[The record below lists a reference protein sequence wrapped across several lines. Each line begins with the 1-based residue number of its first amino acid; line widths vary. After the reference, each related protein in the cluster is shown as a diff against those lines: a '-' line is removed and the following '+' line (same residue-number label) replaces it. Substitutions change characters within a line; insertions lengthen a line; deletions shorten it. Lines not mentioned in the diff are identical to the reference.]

1 MIPRELKKL
10 KQWCVS
16 VSPRDKAPRQPN
28 GAYASVDNPAT
39 WSTYEECV
47 DSGYKLIGFVFSE
60 YDPYTCIDL
69 DDHADKPAT
78 EEQKR
83 RFDKIIKYA
92 KSYTEISLNKRGYHV
107 IIKGYA
113 TNGFHRD
120 NVELFSK
127 GKYVILTG
135 NCLGNKSIEERQRL
149 VDTLCTEYAAMTNR
163 TSQNAPESRP
173 ELDDSE
179 LVYRAGHAADG
190 DKFKRLCFGD
200 WQADYPSQS
209 EADLALFSIL
219 CFYTKNDEQVIRIFR
234 STELG
239 KRPKAQRDAYMR
251 YNLRRARSTEIP
263 KVDMDEFKKTLH
275 IESIPKKKKKPTK
288 KEWIPSPGLIG
299 EIENYIYSSAAK
311 PVHVIAEAA
320 ARAFI
325 AGISGRAY
333 NIYNTG
339 LNQYIILIAGTG
351 KGKEAMASGIE
362 RLVSAIRPE
371 YPAIDVRIGPGNF
384 ASGQAILRNVDRQKC
399 CVTILGEIGQ
409 TLKIISD
416 PKASNAEKMILKVL
430 TDLYSKS
437 GASHVLRANV
447 YSNSEK
453 DTRLVRSPALTILGE
468 SNPQTFFEGI
478 TETLITNGL
487 IPRFSIMSYDG
498 PRVATNKNLFFK
510 PDSQLVKKIIK
521 LAYTTSDIEHKNLVR
536 NIRVSTKVTKKIRD
550 FSRHIDDLINKSTD
564 GVHAQLWNRVDLKV
578 LKLAGIGAVSLS
590 IDNPVVSTKV
600 IDWAISE
607 VVRETKTFLKIF
619 HDGAFATGN
628 LRQENDIIRV
638 MQEYEKMSVEK
649 RRSYYVPKKIIGE
662 KRLIPF
668 DYIRRRV
675 RRLNSF
681 SNDRRGEVRALR
693 DLMRELVES
702 GRVLQMAPSDV
713 SDKYGLWTSLY
724 VFKW

>member
-1 MIPRELKKL
+1 MIPKELKEL

-16 VSPRDKAPRQPN
+16 ASIEDKAPRQPN
-28 GAYASVDNPAT
+28 GNYASVDKPVT
-39 WSTYEECV
+39 WSTYEECKN
-47 DSGYKLIGFVFSE
+47 SGYNLIGFVFSDQ
-60 YDPYTCIDL
+60 DPYTCIDL
-69 DDHADKPAT
+69 DDHDDKPAT

-83 RFDKIIKYA
+83 RFAKIIKYA
-92 KSYTEISLNKRGYHV
+92 KSYTEISLNKKGYHI
-107 IIKGYA
+107 IIKGY
-113 TNGFHRD
+113 TPNGFHRD
-120 NVELFSK
+120 NIELFSR

-135 NCLGNKSIEERQRL
+135 NPHVRKPITRRQKL
-149 VDTLCTEYAAMTNR
+149 IDTLCAEYLVVSNS
-163 TSQNAPESRP
+163 TSQNRHDGSVTMS
-173 ELDDSE
+173 DGD
-179 LVYRAGHAADG
+179 LVYKAGHAVDG
-190 DKFKRLCFGD
+190 DKFRRLCFGD
-200 WQADYPSQS
+200 WQADYESQS

-239 KRPKAQRDAYMR
+239 KRSKAQCDDYMQR
-251 YNLRRARSTEIP
+251 NLRRARSTEIP
-263 KVDMDEFKKTLH
+263 KVDMEEFRKTLRV
-275 IESIPKKKKKPTK
+275 ESTTKKKKKSTK
-288 KEWIPSPGLIG
+288 KEWKSSPGLIG
-299 EIENYIYSSAAK
+299 EIEDYIYSSAAK
-311 PVHVIAEAA
+311 PVHTISEAA
-320 ARAFI
+320 ARAFLSGI
-325 AGISGRAY
+325 AGRAY
-333 NIYNTG
+333 NISNTG

-362 RLVSAIRPE
+362 RLVSAVRPK

-399 CVTILGEIGQ
+399 CVAILGEIGQ

-416 PKASNAEKMILKVL
+416 TRASNAEKMILKVL
-430 TDLYSKS
+430 LDLYGKS

-453 DTRLVRSPALTILGE
+453 DTRVVQSPALTILGE
-468 SNPQTFFEGI
+468 SNPQTFFEGM

-487 IPRFSIMSYDG
+487 IPRFTVMNYAG
-498 PRVATNKNLFFK
+498 KRVATNRNAFFK
-510 PDSQLVKKIIK
+510 PDDKLVKKIIK
-521 LAYTTSDIEHKNLVR
+521 LAYTTSDIEHKNLIK
-536 NIRVSTKVTKKIRD
+536 NIQISTKGMKRIRD
-550 FSRHIDDLINKSTD
+550 FDQYVDELINKSTD
-564 GVHAQLWNRVDLKV
+564 GVHAQLWNRVGLKV
-578 LKLAGIGAVSLS
+578 LKLAGIGAVGLSL
-590 IDNPVVSTKV
+590 DNPVVSTGV
-600 IDWAISE
+600 VDWAIKE
-607 VVRETKTFLKIF
+607 VVGETKTFLKIF
-619 HDGAFATGN
+619 NDGAFAAGN

-638 MQEYEKMSVEK
+638 MQEYERMSVEK

-681 SNDRRGEVRALR
+681 SNDRRGEVKALR

-713 SDKYGLWTSLY
+713 SDKYGLFTSLY